1 MYILLSVIRKWGKGR
16 RRIVRG
22 RRRRRIQSLG
32 LGARM

>member
-1 MYILLSVIRKWGKGR
+1 MYILLSVIRKWGKG